1 MKDLKKNKGTKK
13 ETIGKVLTLFL
24 GIICFLGITAA
35 ARQELPIFKAMI
47 EAGGSIVWEGATR
60 DAFQTTFAVVDATA
74 DRTITFPN
82 SSGTVALNP
91 AAGSWEFE
99 GTTADA
105 FETTLSVVDPTAD
118 RAVTIPNA
126 SGTVMLSTLATNGPD
141 AASSVTGA
149 SNTLLWEGTGV
160 DAHEIALD
168 AANATADVI
177 YRMAD
182 AAAGTYGLISSTLAT
197 NAPDVANSVTG
208 GTNSL
213 IFEGSGVDAFEHT
226 IIGTNPTVGDQV
238 WTMPDFAVAVTGSFM
253 FSSLATNGPDIANSV
268 TGGTNGMI
276 FEGAT
281 ANNFETTITP
291 TDPTAD
297 RTITLPDQSG
307 TVVTTPYVGD
317 ITTSADVTGGN
328 AGAINQFIGVVR
340 GKMVGLGTMANGTSN
355 TVTVD
360 IGDSETPAT
369 DWTAVDGDT
378 TMSNDG
384 TYYRQGTASL
394 KMAVAATADAT
405 DGCTNTLASGDQDWT
420 DDEALGMWIYTDKAL
435 DAGDLV
441 LQIHDVTAEGGFT
454 AVNFPA
460 ITANAWQWIELDVT
474 LGNNNLKDVTTAL
487 SIVLS
492 AAGAVQAAAGAFNVY
507 FDFIVKW
514 DVAEEETLG
523 VAIVQ
528 DGVTSL
534 VETAVGGTSLAL
546 YTDYFVHYQ
555 SGNDAIVIM
564 SDQSGAGKAGVAWV
578 NY

>member
-1 MKDLKKNKGTKK
+1 MKDSTRRN
-13 ETIGKVLTLFL
+13 IGKGLTLFL
-24 GIICFLGITAA
+24 GIVCFLGITAA
-35 ARQELPIFKAMI
+35 ARQELPIFKALI

-60 DAFQTTFAVVDATA
+60 NAFQTTFAVVDPTA
-74 DRTITFPN
+74 DHTITFPN
-82 SSGTVALNP
+82 STGTVALNP
-91 AAGSWEFE
+91 AAGSIEFE
-99 GTTADA
+99 GTTAND
-105 FETTLSVVDPTAD
+105 FETTLAVTDPTAD
-118 RAVTIPNA
+118 RTVTIPNA
-126 SGTVMLSTLATNGPD
+126 SGTVVLSTLATNAPD
-141 AASSVTGA
+141 AANSVTGA

-182 AAAGTYGLISSTLAT
+182 AAAGTYGFMSSTLAT
-197 NAPDVANSVTG
+197 NAPDIANSVTG

-238 WTMPDFAVAVTGSFM
+238 WTMPDFAVAVTGAFM

-268 TGGTNGMI
+268 TGGTNSLI

-281 ANNFETTITP
+281 ADAYETTVTP

-297 RTITLPDQSG
+297 RTITIPNATG
-307 TVVTTPYVGD
+307 TVVLTPSTVD
-317 ITTSADVTGGN
+317 ITASADTTGGN
-328 AGAINQFIGVVR
+328 AGAKTEFIGLPR
-340 GKMVGLGTMANGTSN
+340 IMNVGIGTMVNGTTQ
-355 TVTVD
+355 TVLTD

-378 TMSNDG
+378 VMSNDSAI
-384 TYYRQGTASL
+384 YRQGTASL

-405 DGCTNTLASGDQDWT
+405 DGCTNALASGDQDWT

-435 DAGDLV
+435 EAGDLI
-441 LQIHDVTAEGGFT
+441 LQIHDVTAAGGFT
-454 AVNFPA
+454 AVNFSA
-460 ITANAWQWIELDVT
+460 VTANAWQWIELDVT
-474 LGNNNLKDVTTAL
+474 LGNNNLKDVTTDL

-514 DVAEEETLG
+514 DVADEDTLG
-523 VAIVQ
+523 QAIQQ
-528 DGVTSL
+528 DGVLSLTMIDATDSGATS
-534 VETAVGGTSLAL
+534 ANLAL

-555 SGNDAIVIM
+555 SGNDAIVAI
-564 SDQSGAGKAGVAWV
+564 SDQSGADKVGLALIA
-578 NY
+578 Y